1 MENYFANEKKKR
13 ITGEELCLWRD
24 QASYSLI
31 ALWAECGLDLST
43 HNRPDQLS
51 GSEILHEHMP
61 WWSGWRKLPEVKTAP
76 VCRVWVLFRTAGT
89 EWSLEDELG
98 LLRQRI
104 HFTHSPGIL
113 DPSDS
118 MNALQILTCNS
129 TAHLTFAQYIRQH
142 VHEIKQSKTSL
153 QFQIY

>member
-1 MENYFANEKKKR
+1 
-13 ITGEELCLWRD
+13 
-24 QASYSLI
+24 
-31 ALWAECGLDLST
+31 
-43 HNRPDQLS
+43 
-51 GSEILHEHMP
+51 MP

-142 VHEIKQSKTSL
+142 VHEINSQKRHYNFKYISILIHIYIHIEVHSLRGLKIHWKIIRKKNYISNFLPQNKKRCSEKCQSCS
-153 QFQIY
+153 FP